1 MSIAQELSEKILH
14 IVEKSPVY
22 QSELVHTLNIKHD
35 QRISESIKILINEH
49 KVSRI
54 KKGHTYLISLNGNH
68 KKTSLNILNFDRL
81 LNKDMFS
88 PCCGC
93 NSECV
98 PSECTNLNKWIG

>member
-14 IVEKSPVY
+14 IVEKNPIC
-22 QSELVHTLNIKHD
+22 QSDLVHTLNIKHD
-35 QRISESIKILINEH
+35 QRIAEAVKILLNEH

-68 KKTSLNILNFDRL
+68 EKTSKIINFDIL
-81 LNKDMFS
+81 LNNDTFS

-93 NSECV
+93 NNECV
-98 PSECTNLNKWIG
+98 PSECLKLNKWIG